1 MTPPDENTDTDST
14 GLSTRDR
21 NLLLMSVV
29 IAAVVA
35 VSSLRS
41 GIEDPAALT
50 MEIGLP
56 LLIAVGLAY
65 VLFRERE

>member
-1 MTPPDENTDTDST
+1 MTPPDKNTDTDRN

-21 NLLLMSVV
+21 NLLLVSVV
-29 IAAVVA
+29 VAAVVA

-41 GIEDPAALT
+41 GIENPMTLT
-50 MEIGLP
+50 MEVGLP